1 MMTGSRSGN
10 LSVTQM
16 LCQNRQPAIYKI
28 MMLTV
33 KKAGNVRGRKGNVKL
48 AVSVAAIKN

>member
-1 MMTGSRSGN
+1 MSEQTG
-10 LSVTQM
+10 
-16 LCQNRQPAIYKI
+16 IYKI

-33 KKAGNVRGRKGNVKL
+33 EKAGNVRGRKGNVKL